1 MSSEPV
7 NVAIPILPS
16 SDTAA
21 AVAFWQGLGFE
32 IGHVFGAENEGGGYG
47 IVRDGEVEFHFLDMA
62 DSHVAQN
69 TSCYIRVSDVDAW
82 FDRLAPKV
90 KAPARVSEEPLDRE
104 WGMREFYIW
113 DRDGVLFKF
122 GQVLD

>member
-1 MSSEPV
+1 M

-32 IGHVFGAENEGGGYG
+32 FGQVFGEETGGYG
-47 IVRDGEVEFHFLDMA
+47 IVRDAEVEFHFLDMK
-62 DSHVAQN
+62 DVHVAQN

-82 FDRLAPKV
+82 FARLAPKV
-90 KAPARVSEEPLDRE
+90 KAPARVSEEPVDRE

-122 GQVLD
+122 GQVID

>member
-1 MSSEPV
+1 MSPEPV

-21 AVAFWQGLGFE
+21 SVAFWKGLGFE
-32 IGHVFGAENEGGGYG
+32 IAHVFGGDGYG
-47 IVRDGEVEFHFLDMA
+47 IVRDEGVEFHFIPFD
-62 DSHVAQN
+62 DRHVAEN

-82 FDRLAPKV
+82 FARLAPKV
-90 KAPARVSEEPLDRE
+90 DAPARVSDTVADRE

-113 DRDGVLFKF
+113 DQDGVLFKF
-122 GQVLD
+122 GQVMV